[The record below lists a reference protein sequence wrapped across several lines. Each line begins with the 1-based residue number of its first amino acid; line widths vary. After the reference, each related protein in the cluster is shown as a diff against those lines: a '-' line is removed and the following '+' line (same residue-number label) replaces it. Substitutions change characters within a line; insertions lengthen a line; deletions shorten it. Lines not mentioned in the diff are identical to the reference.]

1 MLKTAESQLSFY
13 WPQVVGWMC
22 VEYKYKKT
30 TATTNNTKILHIE
43 LQIIQHLLSIKFQLI
58 YYNFNEL
65 QFIN

>member
-1 MLKTAESQLSFY
+1 
-13 WPQVVGWMC
+13 MC